1 MEDRKQGSVTPPC
14 GRLSDKVAVVTGS
27 SRGIGRAIALEFARQ
42 GAALVI
48 TYNREVAEAEEV
60 VRQILSRGG
69 EAFALQLDVRDRQNV
84 RGVFAE
90 AYKRLGHIDVLVN
103 NAAINKRG
111 FFDEVSDEDWDMIM
125 DVNLKG
131 PFICCQ
137 EVFSYMTRQKGGRII
152 NIASVAGQY
161 HGPKTVHYAV
171 SKAGLISL
179 TKVVAR
185 YGAPYNILVNAVAP
199 GIILTDQTRAE
210 LDSPAGEVIV
220 GMTLLKRPGELNDVA
235 STCVLLA
242 SDEQSYITGQAISVS
257 GGAYLG

>member
-1 MEDRKQGSVTPPC
+1 VSVTPPC
-14 GRLSDKVAVVTGS
+14 ERLSGKVAVVTGS

-60 VRQILSRGG
+60 VRQILNGG
-69 EAFALQLDVRDRQNV
+69 GIAFAVQLDVRDRQKV
-84 RGVFAE
+84 RGIFAE
-90 AYKRLGHIDVLVN
+90 AHKRFGRIDVLVN

-111 FFDEVSDEDWDMIM
+111 FFDEVNDEDWDMIM

-137 EVFSYMTRQKGGRII
+137 EVFSYMTRQRGGRII

-185 YGAPYNILVNAVAP
+185 YGAPHNILVNAVAP
-199 GIILTDQTRAE
+199 GIILTDQTRDE
-210 LDSPAGEVIV
+210 LDSPAGEVVV
-220 GMTLLKRPGELNDVA
+220 GMTLLKRPGELSDVA

-242 SDEQSYITGQAISVS
+242 SDEQNYITGQAISVS